1 MKKLVL
7 PIVLPVILPVA
18 LMALSFSAQA
28 GIKDK
33 KAMKT
38 ATATMTAAMEK
49 AKTSCGN
56 AKLEGKIDWSN
67 WDTYKYEDMSM
78 NRSKDAVLTNVG
90 TLLEE
95 IIGEIATLCK
105 DADFKEELAKITT
118 IAVSGKKDQT
128 SMYIDFKL
136 DGTTLNMALNADTI
150 GSWKNK
156 DLLKKVWD

>member
-7 PIVLPVILPVA
+7 PIVLPVA
-18 LMALSFSAQA
+18 LMAVSFSAQA

-38 ATATMTAAMEK
+38 ATTMMESAITK
-49 AKTSCGN
+49 VKTSCGN

-67 WDTYKYEDMSM
+67 WDTYKYEDMSL
-78 NRSKDAVLTNVG
+78 NRSKDAVLTNAG
-90 TLLEE
+90 TLLEDV
-95 IIGEIATLCK
+95 IGEMATLCK
-105 DADFKEELAKITT
+105 DADFKAELAKITT
-118 IAVSGKKDQT
+118 INVSGKKDQK
-128 SMYIDFKL
+128 SMYIGFKL
-136 DGTTLNMALNADTI
+136 DGTTLNMDLNADTI